1 MSQELFKI
9 WAETE
14 QYLLAARATVEAPMT
29 GENGF
34 SEIRFLEYID
44 HNELGLALTELEGIP
59 IFNEVPHEFWQLLL
73 NAAAIMGI
81 EEKIAEFKS
90 RL

>member
-1 MSQELFKI
+1 MNQELFKI
-9 WAETE
+9 WAEAE
-14 QYLLAARATVEAPMT
+14 QYLLAARATIESPKT

-34 SEIRFLEYID
+34 SEESFLEYLD

-59 IFNEVPHEFWQLLL
+59 IFNEVQHEFWQLLL
-73 NAAAIMGI
+73 NAATIMEI
-81 EEKIAEFKS
+81 EEKMVEFKS